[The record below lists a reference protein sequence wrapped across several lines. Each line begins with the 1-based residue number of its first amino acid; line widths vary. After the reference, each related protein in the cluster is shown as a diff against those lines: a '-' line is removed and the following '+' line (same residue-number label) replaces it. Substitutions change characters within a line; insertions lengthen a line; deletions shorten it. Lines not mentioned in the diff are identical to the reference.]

1 MRQPG
6 ARLREPAHI
15 ISELDAPRKAATVI
29 TYARFISSNPA
40 PGSGPM
46 YEKYFGLTC
55 RPFDLAP
62 DPRFIYMTAQH
73 SRAVANIK
81 FALMNR
87 DSFVIIT
94 GEIGIGKTTILNT
107 VLEELGPDFVTA
119 KLTHTTLSHIEL
131 LQALLSEFGMPIY
144 KKKKVLLLDTLRS
157 FFLKKHE
164 EGKHVVI
171 IVDEAQ
177 NLTGP
182 ALEELRLLSCIDTA
196 DRKIISI
203 VLTGQPNLDDLI
215 DAPGLTQL
223 RQRARLRQRLDALS
237 EEDTVQYLQ
246 HRLAIA
252 GGSAEKIFTPEAV
265 KDVHRLTQGIPR
277 LINTLCDT
285 ALTACMVENI
295 PTVTLEVIDE
305 VVHELRWQWFE
316 ERDQHA
322 AREQVAAASSD
333 TPGRARAARVM
344 LMVYKSGQFMEQVQA
359 SQFPFVIG
367 RSNANDLVII
377 DKEVSRRHALIDCI
391 GGIYVVEDLNS
402 KNGILV
408 NHKRRP
414 RALLRSGD
422 IITFG
427 QIDVVFYTDRTA
439 MKDVPATGQLTSN
452 DRASGTDVSPPG
464 DFAEEIEQT
473 ARRKAKGVVELP

>member
-1 MRQPG
+1 
-6 ARLREPAHI
+6 
-15 ISELDAPRKAATVI
+15 
-29 TYARFISSNPA
+29 
-40 PGSGPM
+40 M
-46 YEKYFGLTC
+46 YEEHFGLTC

-144 KKKKVLLLDTLRS
+144 KKKKVLLLDTLRA

-196 DRKIISI
+196 DRKIISV

-223 RQRARLRQRLDALS
+223 RQRARLRQRLEALN
-237 EEDTVQYLQ
+237 EDETTHYLQ

-252 GGSAEKIFTPEAV
+252 GGDVDKVFSPEAI
-265 KDVHRLTQGIPR
+265 KDIHRLTQGIPR

-295 PTVTLEVIDE
+295 PRVTLEVIDE

-316 ERDQHA
+316 ERDKQ
-322 AREQVAAASSD
+322 
-333 TPGRARAARVM
+333 PGAPHDAQGTMPTAGKPRVPRVM

-408 NHKRRP
+408 NRKRRP
-414 RALLRSGD
+414 RALLRAGD

-439 MKDVPATGQLTSN
+439 MKDPPVQGLAASN
-452 DRASGTDVSPPG
+452 DASPADAVSAAG
-464 DFAEEIEQT
+464 EIVDEIEQT
-473 ARRKAKGVVELP
+473 ARRKTRGVAELP

>member
-1 MRQPG
+1 
-6 ARLREPAHI
+6 
-15 ISELDAPRKAATVI
+15 
-29 TYARFISSNPA
+29 
-40 PGSGPM
+40 M
-46 YEKYFGLTC
+46 YEQHFGLTC

-107 VLEELGPDFVTA
+107 VLEELGPGFVTA

-144 KKKKVLLLDTLRS
+144 KKKKVLLLDTLRA
-157 FFLKKHE
+157 FFLRKHE

-177 NLTGP
+177 NLSAP

-223 RQRARLRQRLDALS
+223 RQRARLRQRLEPLQ
-237 EEDTVQYLQ
+237 EEETAHYLH

-252 GGSAEKIFTPEAV
+252 GGDIDSIFEPDAIREI
-265 KDVHRLTQGIPR
+265 HRLTQGIPR

-285 ALTACMVENI
+285 ALTACMVDNL
-295 PTVTLEVIDE
+295 PKVTLQVIDE

-316 ERDQHA
+316 ERTDPSAKVADKKPEA
-322 AREQVAAASSD
+322 AETSD
-333 TPGRARAARVM
+333 KQRAPRAL
-344 LMVYKSGQFMEQVQA
+344 LMVYKSGQFIEQIEVV
-359 SQFPFVIG
+359 QFPFVIG

-391 GGIYVVEDLNS
+391 RGIYVIEDLNS
-402 KNGILV
+402 KNGIMV
-408 NHKRRP
+408 NRKRRP
-414 RALLRSGD
+414 RALLRAGD
-422 IITFG
+422 VITFG
-427 QIDVVFYTDRTA
+427 QVDVVFYTDRPDARETA
-439 MKDVPATGQLTSN
+439 AGINASMTEPDATEHENAPADDV
-452 DRASGTDVSPPG
+452 
-464 DFAEEIEQT
+464 EQT
-473 ARRKAKGVVELP
+473 GRRIRRSMAEAP

>member
-1 MRQPG
+1 
-6 ARLREPAHI
+6 
-15 ISELDAPRKAATVI
+15 
-29 TYARFISSNPA
+29 
-40 PGSGPM
+40 M
-46 YEKYFGLTC
+46 YEQHFGLTC

-73 SRAVANIK
+73 ARAVANMK
-81 FALMNR
+81 FALLNR

-144 KKKKVLLLDTLRS
+144 KKKKVLLLDTLRA

-223 RQRARLRQRLDALS
+223 RQRARLRQRLEALN
-237 EEDTVQYLQ
+237 EEETVDYLR

-252 GGSAEKIFTPEAV
+252 GGQLDQIFEPEAV
-265 KDVHRLTQGIPR
+265 RDVHRLTQGIPR

-285 ALTACMVENI
+285 ALTACMVENL
-295 PTVTLEVIDE
+295 PKVTLEVIDE
-305 VVHELRWQWFE
+305 VVNELRWQWFE
-316 ERDQHA
+316 EREEHDRKADA
-322 AREQVAAASSD
+322 AHTGTVAKGR
-333 TPGRARAARVM
+333 TPRVM
-344 LMVYKSGQFMEQVQA
+344 LMVYKAGQFVEQVQA
-359 SQFPFVIG
+359 GQFPFVIG
-367 RSNANDLVII
+367 RSNANDLVVI

-408 NHKRRP
+408 NRKRRP

-422 IITFG
+422 VISFG
-427 QIDVVFYTDRTA
+427 QVDVVFYSDRKAAKDAAGQHAAPAADDAATA
-439 MKDVPATGQLTSN
+439 VAANTEPA
-452 DRASGTDVSPPG
+452 DEV
-464 DFAEEIEQT
+464 EQT
-473 ARRKAKGVVELP
+473 ARRRNHGVLKLT

>member
-1 MRQPG
+1 
-6 ARLREPAHI
+6 
-15 ISELDAPRKAATVI
+15 
-29 TYARFISSNPA
+29 
-40 PGSGPM
+40 M
-46 YEKYFGLTC
+46 YEQHFGLTC

-73 SRAVANIK
+73 ARAVANMK
-81 FALMNR
+81 FALLNR

-107 VLEELGPDFVTA
+107 VFEELGPDFVTA
-119 KLTHTTLSHIEL
+119 RLTHTTLSHIEL
-131 LQALLSEFGMPIY
+131 LQALLSAFGMPTY
-144 KKKKVLLLDTLRS
+144 KKKKVLLLDLLRE

-164 EGKHVVI
+164 EGKHVII

-177 NLTGP
+177 NLTAP

-203 VLTGQPNLDDLI
+203 VLTGQPSLDDII
-215 DAPGLTQL
+215 DAPGLMQL
-223 RQRARLRQRLDALS
+223 RQRARLRQRLEPLGED
-237 EEDTVQYLQ
+237 DTVDYLR

-252 GGSAEKIFTPEAV
+252 GSELDAIFEPEAV

-285 ALTACMVENI
+285 ALTACMVENL
-295 PTVTLEVIDE
+295 PKVTLEVIDE

-316 ERDQHA
+316 ERQHEGDRA
-322 AREQVAAASSD
+322 EQSKATASKSR
-333 TPGRARAARVM
+333 TPRVM
-344 LMVYKSGQFMEQVQA
+344 LMVYKSGQFVEQSQA
-359 SQFPFVIG
+359 LRFPFVIG
-367 RSNANDLVII
+367 RGNTNDLVII

-408 NHKRRP
+408 NRKRRP

-422 IITFG
+422 VITFG
-427 QIDVVFYTDRTA
+427 QVDVVFY
-439 MKDVPATGQLTSN
+439 S
-452 DRASGTDVSPPG
+452 DRAATRDPAASSMPAAMPAAAEPAATESP
-464 DFAEEIEQT
+464 DDIEQT
-473 ARRKAKGVVELP
+473 ARRRRLAEVP

>member
-1 MRQPG
+1 
-6 ARLREPAHI
+6 
-15 ISELDAPRKAATVI
+15 
-29 TYARFISSNPA
+29 
-40 PGSGPM
+40 M
-46 YEKYFGLTC
+46 YEQYFGLTC

-62 DPRFIYMTAQH
+62 DPRFLYMTSQH
-73 SRAVANIK
+73 SRAVANIR

-107 VLEELGPDFVTA
+107 VLQELGPDFVTA

-182 ALEELRLLSCIDTA
+182 ALEELRLLSCIDTS

-203 VLTGQPNLDDLI
+203 VLTGQPNLDDLL

-223 RQRARLRQRLDALS
+223 RQRARLRQRLDALN
-237 EEDTVQYLQ
+237 EEETEHYLR

-252 GGSAEKIFTPEAV
+252 GGSLERIFTPEAV
-265 KDVHRLTQGIPR
+265 KDIYRLTQGIPR

-285 ALTACMVENI
+285 ALTACMVEDI
-295 PTVTLEVIDE
+295 PQVGLEVIDE

-316 ERDQHA
+316 DRTPKSTA
-322 AREQVAAASSD
+322 AELHSD
-333 TPGRARAARVM
+333 STGETTKPRSPRVM
-344 LMVYKSGQFMEQVQA
+344 LMVYKAGQFMEQVQA

-391 GGIYVVEDLNS
+391 GGIYVIEDLNS

-408 NHKRRP
+408 NRKRRP
-414 RALLRSGD
+414 RALLRTGD

-427 QIDVVFYTDRTA
+427 QIDVVFYTDRANAIAAAAPTL
-439 MKDVPATGQLTSN
+439 PASN
-452 DRASGTDVSPPG
+452 DPPAG
-464 DFAEEIEQT
+464 EAPTAAEGVEEMEQT
-473 ARRKAKGVVELP
+473 ARRRTRGVVEIP

>member
-1 MRQPG
+1 
-6 ARLREPAHI
+6 
-15 ISELDAPRKAATVI
+15 
-29 TYARFISSNPA
+29 
-40 PGSGPM
+40 M
-46 YEKYFGLTC
+46 YEQHFGLTC

-73 SRAVANIK
+73 SRAVANMK
-81 FALMNR
+81 FALLNQ

-107 VLEELGPDFVTA
+107 VMEELGPDFVTA

-144 KKKKVLLLDTLRS
+144 KKKKVLLLDTLRA
-157 FFLKKHE
+157 FFLKKLKE
-164 EGKHVVI
+164 RKHVVI

-177 NLTGP
+177 NLTAP

-203 VLTGQPNLDDLI
+203 VLTGQPGLDDLI
-215 DAPGLTQL
+215 DSPGLTQL
-223 RQRARLRQRLDALS
+223 RQRARLRQRLEALN
-237 EEDTVQYLQ
+237 EEETLDYVR
-246 HRLAIA
+246 HRLSIA
-252 GGSAEKIFTPEAV
+252 GGDVDKIFEPDAI
-265 KDVHRLTQGIPR
+265 KDIHRLTQGIPR

-285 ALTACMVENI
+285 ALTACMVENL
-295 PTVTLEVIDE
+295 PKVTLEVIDD

-316 ERDQHA
+316 ERHQQEDRAVQSKT
-322 AREQVAAASSD
+322 ASLPKSRS
-333 TPGRARAARVM
+333 PRVM
-344 LMVYKSGQFMEQVQA
+344 LMVYKSGQFVEQAQA
-359 SQFPFVIG
+359 SQFPLVVG

-408 NHKRRP
+408 NRKRRL

-427 QIDVVFYTDRTA
+427 QVDVVFYTDRA
-439 MKDVPATGQLTSN
+439 AAKGAAGQAPSVASDAPAAAEVVAVDS
-452 DRASGTDVSPPG
+452 
-464 DFAEEIEQT
+464 AEEIEQT
-473 ARRKAKGVVELP
+473 ARRKNRGVVELP

>member
-1 MRQPG
+1 
-6 ARLREPAHI
+6 
-15 ISELDAPRKAATVI
+15 
-29 TYARFISSNPA
+29 
-40 PGSGPM
+40 M
-46 YEKYFGLTC
+46 YENYFGLTC

-237 EEDTVQYLQ
+237 EDDTIHYLQ

-252 GGSAEKIFTPEAV
+252 GGDVEKIFTPDAV

-316 ERDQHA
+316 ERDRHPTA
-322 AREQVAAASSD
+322 EHSAPGSTAASGK
-333 TPGRARAARVM
+333 PRASRVM
-344 LMVYKSGQFMEQVQA
+344 LMVYKAGQFVEQAQA

-439 MKDVPATGQLTSN
+439 MKDITHAAVQSASN
-452 DRASGTDVSPPG
+452 DPLPGNNGPSGDL
-464 DFAEEIEQT
+464 AEEIEQT
-473 ARRKAKGVVELP
+473 ARRKTKGVAELS